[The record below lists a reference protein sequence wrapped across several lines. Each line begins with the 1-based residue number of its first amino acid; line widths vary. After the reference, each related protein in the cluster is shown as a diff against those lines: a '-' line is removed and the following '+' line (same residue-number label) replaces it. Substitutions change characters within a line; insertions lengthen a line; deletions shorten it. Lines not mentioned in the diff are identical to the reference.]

1 MQTATESIDLRSVGE
16 KLLELKSGIS
26 GIISSEKDLI
36 KNRAER
42 MVVVR
47 REMAQREEAGVEKL
61 NRRLQELAAIR
72 QHAIDRE
79 QERMSARNE
88 WIHKA
93 YHSSRAAL
101 ANRAQGVKD
110 RRIGQVQGSIMRNR
124 QARQEE
130 LKLATEAHQAFQ
142 QQLAADRATRRDLRK
157 TILAD
162 LRSYRL
168 LLRKR
173 LVGKRVSAPV
183 EVQDNSSCN
192 PEKLRVLL
200 HEQLEVAKVTVDAVG
215 ALALAKLFR
224 LVPLSLILAVIIVG
238 SIWSAFRSGGGGMG
252 SVMFYMGI
260 SVSVTLFIWELGW
273 FQALG
278 VISKAEGALA
288 AAWMLEISADK
299 QSAARLAAMAAEIK
313 SENDAEG
320 QNLSETFRESD
331 SEWKARVNQGQKKLD
346 QQFARIPETV
356 GKQHARKL
364 AKIEA
369 AHEQSIAQA
378 QADAHEQTRLVETS
392 RTQVNTVIDSDVDG
406 KIRDLTKP
414 WNAGVLPVFE
424 SLASLQ
430 EQSLSNFPAWS
441 HEVCENWTPPDE
453 ASPAI
458 RIGRIEV
465 DSAKLADGMPHDHRL
480 ALPEAGKFSVPFS
493 LGFPDQGSLLIESDG
508 SGGDSAT
515 LALNSTALRL
525 LAAHP
530 PGRASFVF
538 IDPVGLGK
546 DFAGLMHLADYEETL
561 INHRIWTQ
569 STQIEER
576 LAELNDHI
584 EKVIQMYLRNEYA
597 TITEYNQQA
606 GTIAE
611 KYRFVVIA
619 GYPAAFSETSA
630 KRLRSIAS
638 SGPRC
643 GVHLL
648 IQRDMRLPSPDT
660 TLDEEL
666 RRACLRVTL
675 KNGIFH
681 LENAPH
687 GAETVIFDA
696 PPTHEDAITLV
707 HRIGKASI
715 DSNRVQVPFG
725 HIAPPVDQRWTFDT
739 TDELRVPI
747 GRTGAKKLQMLAIG
761 KGTRQHAL
769 VAGKT
774 GSGKSTLFHVIITNL
789 ALWCSPE
796 QVEFYLVDF
805 KKGVEFKCYAAKH
818 LPHARVIAIE
828 SDREFALSVL
838 QRIDDE
844 LKRRGE
850 LFRKAGSQDMAGYKS
865 TAGHEPLP
873 RSLLLID
880 EFQEFFT
887 EDDAVAQEASLLLD
901 RIVRQGRA
909 FGIHV
914 ILGSQTLGG
923 AYTLARATLGQMV
936 IRIALQCNET
946 DAHLIMDDDNPAPR
960 LLTRPGEGIYNDQAG
975 AFAANSPFQIVW
987 LPEQERDAVL
997 DEVNQLAARESRLPP
1012 APIIFEGNAPA
1023 DIRDNFE
1030 LAKLLRSHP
1039 SVRPVKAFAWL
1050 GAPNS
1055 IKGPTEAVFQRQS
1068 GSHLL
1073 VVGQSAERAL
1083 SLLAIS
1089 IVSLAAQYPSG
1100 QVEFVILD
1108 PHAYDNGANGY
1119 FQKLAFKLSC
1129 KILIGG
1135 PAEVPA
1141 LMGELAA
1148 ELERRGPSSGR
1159 DAPEVFLIVHD
1170 LQRFKL
1176 LRPGDEFMFSTDD
1189 DASAGPNPSQAF
1201 ANLLNEGGPVGMHV
1215 LAATDTWNNV
1225 SRWIP
1230 RKLMAEFEMRV
1241 LFQMSANDSSNL
1253 IDSPAATTLGLHRA
1267 LFHNEHYGTLETF
1280 RPYAMPDDGWLEE
1293 IAAFG
1298 ESGQEISHT
1307 S

>member
-1 MQTATESIDLRSVGE
+1 MQTATESIDLRSVQE
-16 KLLELKSGIS
+16 KLGELQSGIS
-26 GIISSEKDLI
+26 GIVSSEKDLI
-36 KNRAER
+36 KNRAGR
-42 MVVVR
+42 MTVVR
-47 REMAQREEAGVEKL
+47 REMIQREEENAEKL
-61 NRRLQELAAIR
+61 TRRIHELAAVR
-72 QHAIDRE
+72 QRAMDWE
-79 QERMSARNE
+79 QQRMAERGA
-88 WIHKA
+88 WIHRA
-93 YHSSRAAL
+93 YHSGKAAL

-130 LKLATEAHQAFQ
+130 LKVATEAHQAFLA
-142 QQLAADRATRRDLRK
+142 QLTTDRTTRREARK
-157 TILAD
+157 KAIGIF
-162 LRSYRL
+162 RSYL
-168 LLRKR
+168 PV
-173 LVGKRVSAPV
+173 VGKRLIGEIRKSHTPEEPA
-183 EVQDNSSCN
+183 ET
-192 PEKLRVLL
+192 PEKSRELYLGKLSEAADTVESANKLVL
-200 HEQLEVAKVTVDAVG
+200 VKF
-215 ALALAKLFR
+215 FR
-224 LVPLSLILAVIIVG
+224 WVPLWLLMAVLPFLHFQTVMRYGPSAIPWGAIIVSEVILLAFWVVSLILAQPTIRRVAEALY
-238 SIWSAFRSGGGGMG
+238 SAKRME
-252 SVMFYMGI
+252 I
-260 SVSVTLFIWELGW
+260 
-273 FQALG
+273 A
-278 VISKAEGALA
+278 AE
-288 AAWMLEISADK
+288 K
-299 QSAARLAAMAAEIK
+299 QSADRITEMAAEIK
-313 SENDAEG
+313 AESDAEG
-320 QNLSETFRESD
+320 KNLSETFRESD
-331 SEWKARVNQGQKKLD
+331 SEWKARLSQGQKKLD
-346 QQFARIPETV
+346 AQFARIPGKLE
-356 GKQHARKL
+356 KQHACLL
-364 AKIEA
+364 ARIDADHERSLA
-369 AHEQSIAQA
+369 AA
-378 QADAHEQTRLVETS
+378 QADAGEQNRLVEGS
-392 RTQVNTVIDSDVDG
+392 RAQVNSAIDSDVDG
-406 KIRDLTKP
+406 KIRDLTGP
-414 WNAGVLPVFE
+414 WEAGVLPVFKTLTSLE
-424 SLASLQ
+424 DQSLAI
-430 EQSLSNFPAWS
+430 FPAWS
-441 HEVCENWTPPDE
+441 REVCETWTPPEE

-458 RIGRIEV
+458 RIGHIEV
-465 DSAKLADGMPHDHRL
+465 HPALLAGGLPHDKRL
-480 ALPEAGKFSVPFS
+480 ALPDAGKFAVPFS
-493 LGFPDQGSLLIESDG
+493 LGFPDQGSILIESDG
-508 SGGDSAT
+508 AGDSAT
-515 LALNSTALRL
+515 LALNAIALRL

-619 GYPAAFSETSA
+619 GFPSAFSETSA

-638 SGPRC
+638 SGARC

-648 IQRDMRLPSPDT
+648 IQRDLRLPSPDAA
-660 TLDEEL
+660 LDDEL
-666 RRACLRVTL
+666 RRVCLRVTL
-675 KNGIFH
+675 KNGVFH
-681 LENAPH
+681 LADAPH
-687 GAETVIFDA
+687 GADTVVFDA

-715 DSNRVQVPFG
+715 DSNRVQVPFA
-725 HIAPPVDQRWTFDT
+725 HIAPPVDQRWTFET
-739 TDELRVPI
+739 TEELRVPI

-789 ALWCSPE
+789 ALWCSPDE
-796 QVEFYLVDF
+796 VEFYLVDF

-838 QRIDDE
+838 QRIDVE

-850 LFRKAGSQDMAGYKS
+850 LFRKAGSQDLAGYKR
-865 TAGHEPLP
+865 TPGHEPLP

-887 EDDAVAQEASLLLD
+887 EDDSVAQEASLLLD

-936 IRIALQCNET
+936 IRIALQCNEA
-946 DAHLIMDDDNPAPR
+946 DASLIMEDDNPAPR

-997 DEVNQLAARESRLPP
+997 DEVNALAKRGGKLPP

-1023 DIRDNFE
+1023 DVRDNMQLQQLFSSSPT
-1030 LAKLLRSHP
+1030 A
-1039 SVRPVKAFAWL
+1039 RPVTARAWL

-1073 VVGQSAERAL
+1073 VVGQSAERSL

-1089 IVSLAAQYPSG
+1089 IVSLAAQYPAD

-1119 FQKLAFKLSC
+1119 FQKLAAKLSC
-1129 KILIGG
+1129 KIRIGG

-1141 LMGELAA
+1141 LMGELAT
-1148 ELERRGPSSGR
+1148 ELEKRGPSSGR

-1170 LQRFKL
+1170 LQRFKT
-1176 LRPGDEFMFSTDD
+1176 LRPDDEFRFSMDD
-1189 DASAGPNPSQAF
+1189 DASAGATPSQAF
-1201 ANLLNEGGPVGMHV
+1201 ANLLGEGGPVGMHV

-1230 RKLMAEFEMRV
+1230 RKLLAEFEMRV

-1253 IDSPAATTLGLHRA
+1253 IDSPAATMLGLHRA

-1280 RPYAMPDDGWLEE
+1280 RPYAMPDEAWLEE
-1293 IAAFG
+1293 I
-1298 ESGQEISHT
+1298 S
-1307 S
+1307 